1 MVHLVAAVIVQA
13 VHQEEVEAV
22 PVLEGFHAAEAAGHL
37 EAAAEAVAAVHLED
51 NY

>member
-22 PVLEGFHAAEAAGHL
+22 PVLEGFHAA
-37 EAAAEAVAAVHLED
+37 AVHLEAVAEVAVEVFLED